1 MMKYFESKKIRILV
15 SFFIVFICIT
25 LSGLSFSI
33 LKDIGQKGTILGF
46 DFIPNL
52 DNDINSSDE
61 NPADEDAVFVPQGPT
76 AEPWNGNDRVT
87 LLLLGLDYR
96 DVSSGE
102 TASRSDTMI
111 LLTIDPISKEAGM
124 LSVPR
129 DLWANIPGFN
139 PGKINTA
146 YYLGDIYKLPGG
158 GPKLAIDTIEQTI
171 GVPIDYY
178 AQIDFSTFE
187 RFIDLIGGIT
197 IDVKTPL
204 RIDPIG
210 PKLPVTLELGRQ
222 TLPGYLALAYARMR
236 YTEGGDF
243 TRSERQQ
250 EVILAI
256 RDRFLEPDNFT
267 RLLNNATDIYDEIS
281 SGINTNLPLD
291 DALKLIVLAAQID
304 FENIKSGVIDEKYVN
319 FGTSPDG
326 LSILI
331 PVPDLIRTLRDDI
344 FGSGGVFSPLTV
356 GDDQTKMNLELSNI
370 YIENSSN
377 SPELESR
384 TSDYLTSLGAHIAG
398 TNPTNQFSYTSTI
411 IDHTGNPFTAQF
423 LLNLFGNQV
432 IIYHRFDPNSAYDIE
447 LFLGNDWATN
457 NPLP

>member
-204 RIDPIG
+204 RIDPI
-210 PKLPVTLELGRQ
+210 
-222 TLPGYLALAYARMR
+222 
-236 YTEGGDF
+236 
-243 TRSERQQ
+243 
-250 EVILAI
+250 
-256 RDRFLEPDNFT
+256 
-267 RLLNNATDIYDEIS
+267 
-281 SGINTNLPLD
+281 
-291 DALKLIVLAAQID
+291 
-304 FENIKSGVIDEKYVN
+304 
-319 FGTSPDG
+319 
-326 LSILI
+326 
-331 PVPDLIRTLRDDI
+331 
-344 FGSGGVFSPLTV
+344 
-356 GDDQTKMNLELSNI
+356 
-370 YIENSSN
+370 
-377 SPELESR
+377 
-384 TSDYLTSLGAHIAG
+384 
-398 TNPTNQFSYTSTI
+398 
-411 IDHTGNPFTAQF
+411 
-423 LLNLFGNQV
+423 
-432 IIYHRFDPNSAYDIE
+432 
-447 LFLGNDWATN
+447 
-457 NPLP
+457 

>member
-1 MMKYFESKKIRILV
+1 MKFFESTKIRIIF
-15 SFFIVFICIT
+15 SIFIMLICIT

-33 LKDIGQKGTILGF
+33 LNNIGQKGTILGLE
-46 DFIPNL
+46 FIPQL
-52 DNDINSSDE
+52 DNDTDTGNEIPIDDDS
-61 NPADEDAVFVPQGPT
+61 VFVPQVPT

-111 LLTIDPISKEAGM
+111 LLTIDPITKEAGM

-171 GVPIDYY
+171 GVPIDYF

-204 RIDPIG
+204 SVDPIG
-210 PKLPVTLELGRQ
+210 SKPPVTLELGRQ

-243 TRSERQQ
+243 TRSQRQQ

-256 RDRFLEPDNFT
+256 RDRFLEPENFT
-267 RLLNNATDIYDEIS
+267 RLLNNANDIYAEIS

-304 FENIKSGVIDEKYVN
+304 FENIKSGVINEKYVN

-331 PVPDLIRTLRDDI
+331 PIPDLIRTLRDDI
-344 FGSGGVFSPLTV
+344 FGTGGVFSPLTV
-356 GDDQTKMNLELSNI
+356 GDDQTKMTLEMSNI
-370 YIENSSN
+370 YIENASN
-377 SPELESR
+377 SPGLE
-384 TSDYLTSLGAHIAG
+384 TSTADYLTSLGANIG
-398 TNPTNQFSYTSTI
+398 STSPTNQFSYTSTI
-411 IDHTGNPFTAQF
+411 IDHTGNPFTAQY
-423 LLNLFGNQV
+423 LMNLIGNQV
-432 IIYHRFDPNSAYDIE
+432 IVYHRFDPNSPYDIE
-447 LFLGNDWATN
+447 LYLGNDWATN